1 MRDGGRRST
10 MASMPPHRAPAL
22 LIDVHA
28 PAYDISNSHVVIVDA
43 EPATVL
49 AGVDRVRV
57 GMPVP
62 EPISLLAA
70 AGSERVYATAWRGV
84 KVVWNLRVTP
94 GGESGAVLSA
104 TTRLVA
110 SDDAA
115 RERLLGSWGA
125 VGPVTTAAAKRALA
139 AIKRYAEDQQERAA
153 NGPVALRPVPPR
165 RPALA
170 RAA

>member
-1 MRDGGRRST
+1 VLVD
-10 MASMPPHRAPAL
+10 
-22 LIDVHA
+22 
-28 PAYDISNSHVVIVDA
+28 DA

-49 AGVDRVRV
+49 AGVDRVSV

-62 EPISLLAA
+62 EPVALLAA

-110 SDDAA
+110 GDDAA

-125 VGPVTTAAAKRALA
+125 VGPVTAATARRALA
-139 AIKRYAEDQQERAA
+139 AIKRYAEEQEERASA
-153 NGPVALRPVPPR
+153 PGPVALRPLPAR
-165 RPALA
+165 RVALA
-170 RAA
+170 HAA